1 MVRLM
6 DTDEVCLDSVESY
19 LRRTGAPIPRNPE
32 EELVIKK
39 HARDMLYSDIAN
51 RLPRISAYLLE
62 VGDSEEKA
70 KALRFA
76 IEHHCMDAAF
86 VNVVMQ
92 RLATNGFLEDAHLV
106 GALFVTVINKYFEDH
121 KPTSKMKAE
130 EIEDLQKKNVRETQH
145 LKNAISVLLKDIIV
159 NVRELCPGLDEDV
172 EVPAIAGAI
181 AVNNE
186 TTLTEL
192 MNFEKQLTADIF
204 KVYTD
209 PDKIIRA
216 ALLMKKNNYLKLTA
230 NQQKFVQSLKDF
242 VFSKLDSLDMTQ
254 CYRFLLS
261 VYNDMKP
268 KTAEYLICITDV
280 SKAQY
285 PNLHEVVNQFK

>member
-1 MVRLM
+1 M

-19 LRRTGAPIPRNPE
+19 IRRIGAPVPRTPE
-32 EELVIKK
+32 EKLVITQ

-51 RLPRISAYLLE
+51 RLPRIAAYLLD
-62 VGDSEEKA
+62 VGDGEEKA
-70 KALRFA
+70 KALRFS
-76 IEHHCMDAAF
+76 IERHCMDAAF

-106 GALFVTVINKYFEDH
+106 GALFVTIVNKYFEDH

-130 EIEDLQKKNVRETQH
+130 EVEELQKKNVQETQH

-159 NVRELCPGLDEDV
+159 SVKEYCPGLNDEV
-172 EVPAIAGAI
+172 EIPAIAGAI

-186 TTLTEL
+186 TTLSEL
-192 MNFEKQLTADIF
+192 MNFDKQLTADIF
-204 KVYTD
+204 KVYAD

-216 ALLMKKNNYLKLTA
+216 ALLMKKNNYIKLTA
-230 NQQKFVQSLKDF
+230 TQQKFVQTLKDF
-242 VFSKLDSLDMTQ
+242 VFKKLDQLDMTM

-268 KTAEYLICITDV
+268 KTSEYLICITDV